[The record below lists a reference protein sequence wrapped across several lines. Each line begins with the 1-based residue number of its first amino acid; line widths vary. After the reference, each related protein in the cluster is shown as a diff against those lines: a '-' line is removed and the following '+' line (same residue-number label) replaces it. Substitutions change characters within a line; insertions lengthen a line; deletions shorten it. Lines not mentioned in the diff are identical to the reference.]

1 MKLINLTNQDSG
13 TIVSMKLLSNKR
25 QSFCRYIAIDGLT
38 PTEAYL
44 KSFNV
49 SSDRRHTAT
58 EASSRLLKDSN
69 IVATISSLKD
79 TIENEIVSKVVW
91 DKTKIIEE
99 LSINVELGRE
109 TKQLA
114 SSNQA
119 LKLIGSA
126 VGNVFEP
133 ETQQINVTA
142 SILHKLPDSVLS
154 QLENMAQESSY
165 IEAGDIDTTA
175 IDADYKIVDSEDI

>member
-1 MKLINLTNQDSG
+1 MGLTVKQETFS
-13 TIVSMKLLSNKR
+13 KLL
-25 QSFCRYIAIDGLT
+25 ALDGFN
-38 PTEAYL
+38 PSEAYRKAYDTNPINQSSIHEQASKL
-44 KSFNV
+44 MSNNKV
-49 SSDRRHTAT
+49 STRIK
-58 EASSRLLKDSN
+58 E
-69 IVATISSLKD
+69 LKD

-91 DKTKIIEE
+91 DKQKIINE

-133 ETQQINVTA
+133 ETQQINVT
-142 SILHKLPDSVLS
+142 SEILHKLPDTVLQ
-154 QLENMAQESSY
+154 QLESMVSIESG
-165 IEAGDIDTTA
+165 INDTDA
-175 IDADYKIVDSEDI
+175 IDADYRVTG

>member
-1 MKLINLTNQDSG
+1 MKITAKQETFS
-13 TIVSMKLLSNKR
+13 KLVAL
-25 QSFCRYIAIDGLT
+25 DGLN
-38 PTEAYL
+38 PSEAYRKAYDTNPINQSSIHEQASKL
-44 KSFNV
+44 MSNNKV
-49 SSDRRHTAT
+49 STRIK
-58 EASSRLLKDSN
+58 E
-69 IVATISSLKD
+69 LKD

-91 DKTKIIEE
+91 DKQKIINE

-142 SILHKLPDSVLS
+142 EILHKLPDSVLQ
-154 QLENMAQESSY
+154 QLESMVSIESG
-165 IEAGDIDTTA
+165 INDTDRSSA
-175 IDADYKIVDSEDI
+175 IDADYRVTG

>member
-1 MKLINLTNQDSG
+1 MMEL
-13 TIVSMKLLSNKR
+13 
-25 QSFCRYIAIDGLT
+25 DGLI
-38 PTEAYL
+38 PSEAYR
-44 KSFNV
+44 KAYDTNPINQ
-49 SSDRRHTAT
+49 SSIH
-58 EASSRLLKDSN
+58 EQASKLMSN
-69 IVATISSLKD
+69 NKVATRINELKA
-79 TIENEIVSKVVW
+79 TIENEILEKVVW

-154 QLENMAQESSY
+154 QLEAMAQESSY

-175 IDADYKIVDSEDI
+175 IDADYRVTG

>member
-1 MKLINLTNQDSG
+1 MGLTTKQETFSKLVAL
-13 TIVSMKLLSNKR
+13 
-25 QSFCRYIAIDGLT
+25 DGLI
-38 PTEAYL
+38 PSEAYR
-44 KSFNV
+44 KAYDTNPINQ
-49 SSDRRHTAT
+49 SSIH
-58 EASSRLLKDSN
+58 EQASKLMSN
-69 IVATISSLKD
+69 NKVATRINELKA
-79 TIENEIVSKVVW
+79 TIENEILEKVVW
-91 DKTKIIEE
+91 DKTKIINE

-142 SILHKLPDSVLS
+142 EILHKLPDTVLM
-154 QLENMAQESSY
+154 QLESMVSIESG
-165 IEAGDIDTTA
+165 INDTDA
-175 IDADYKIVDSEDI
+175 IDADYRVTG

>member
-1 MKLINLTNQDSG
+1 MKLTAKQETFSKL
-13 TIVSMKLLSNKR
+13 VSL
-25 QSFCRYIAIDGLT
+25 DGLI
-38 PTEAYL
+38 PSEAYR
-44 KSFNV
+44 KAYDTNPINQ
-49 SSDRRHTAT
+49 SSIH
-58 EASSRLLKDSN
+58 EQASKLMSN
-69 IVATISSLKD
+69 NKVATRINELKA
-79 TIENEIVSKVVW
+79 TIENEILEKVVW

-175 IDADYKIVDSEDI
+175 IDADYRVTG

>member
-1 MKLINLTNQDSG
+1 MKLTTKQELFS
-13 TIVSMKLLSNKR
+13 KLVAL
-25 QSFCRYIAIDGLT
+25 DGLI
-38 PTEAYL
+38 PSEAYRKAYDTNPINQSSIHEQASKL
-44 KSFNV
+44 MSNNKV
-49 SSDRRHTAT
+49 STRIK
-58 EASSRLLKDSN
+58 E
-69 IVATISSLKD
+69 LKD

-91 DKTKIIEE
+91 DKTRIIEE

-154 QLENMAQESSY
+154 QLEAMAQESSY
-165 IEAGDIDTTA
+165 IEAGINDTDA
-175 IDADYKIVDSEDI
+175 IDADYRVTG

>member
-1 MKLINLTNQDSG
+1 MKLTTKQELFS
-13 TIVSMKLLSNKR
+13 KLVAL
-25 QSFCRYIAIDGLT
+25 DGLI
-38 PTEAYL
+38 PSEAYR
-44 KSFNV
+44 KAYDTNPINQ
-49 SSDRRHTAT
+49 SSIH
-58 EASSRLLKDSN
+58 EQASKLMSN
-69 IVATISSLKD
+69 NKVATRINELKA
-79 TIENEIVSKVVW
+79 TIENEILEKVVW

-99 LSINVELGRE
+99 LGINVELGRE

-175 IDADYKIVDSEDI
+175 IDADYRVTG

>member
-1 MKLINLTNQDSG
+1 MKITAKQETFS
-13 TIVSMKLLSNKR
+13 KLVAL
-25 QSFCRYIAIDGLT
+25 DGFN
-38 PTEAYL
+38 PSEAYRKAYDTNPINQSSIHEQASKL
-44 KSFNV
+44 MSNNKV
-49 SSDRRHTAT
+49 STRIK
-58 EASSRLLKDSN
+58 E
-69 IVATISSLKD
+69 LKD

-91 DKTKIIEE
+91 DKTKIINE

-142 SILHKLPDSVLS
+142 EILHKLPDSVLQ
-154 QLENMAQESSY
+154 QLESMVSIESG
-165 IEAGDIDTTA
+165 INDTTA
-175 IDADYKIVDSEDI
+175 IDADYKIVDSGDN

>member
-1 MKLINLTNQDSG
+1 MKITAKQETFS
-13 TIVSMKLLSNKR
+13 KLVAL
-25 QSFCRYIAIDGLT
+25 DGFN
-38 PTEAYL
+38 PSEAYRKAYDTNPINQSSIHEQASKL
-44 KSFNV
+44 MSNNKV
-49 SSDRRHTAT
+49 STRIK
-58 EASSRLLKDSN
+58 E
-69 IVATISSLKD
+69 LKD

-133 ETQQINVTA
+133 ETQQIIVTA
-142 SILHKLPDSVLS
+142 SILHKLPDTVLQ
-154 QLENMAQESSY
+154 QLESMVS
-165 IEAGDIDTTA
+165 IEAGINDTTA
-175 IDADYKIVDSEDI
+175 IDADYKIVDSEAN

>member
-1 MKLINLTNQDSG
+1 MKLTTKQELFS
-13 TIVSMKLLSNKR
+13 KLVAL
-25 QSFCRYIAIDGLT
+25 DGLI
-38 PTEAYL
+38 PSEAYR
-44 KSFNV
+44 KAYDTNPINQ
-49 SSDRRHTAT
+49 SSIH
-58 EASSRLLKDSN
+58 EQASKLMSN
-69 IVATISSLKD
+69 NKVATRINELKA
-79 TIENEIVSKVVW
+79 TIENEILEKVVW

-142 SILHKLPDSVLS
+142 SILHKLPDSILS
-154 QLENMAQESSY
+154 QLEAMAQESSY
-165 IEAGDIDTTA
+165 IEAGNIDTTA
-175 IDADYKIVDSEDI
+175 IDADYRVTG

>member
-1 MKLINLTNQDSG
+1 MKQLT
-13 TIVSMKLLSNKR
+13 MKQERFCQLLVTESKTLTDAYIGSYDTSNMKQQSIYQLASRLSN
-25 QSFCRYIAIDGLT
+25 QVDIRYRINQLT
-38 PTEAYL
+38 EQI
-44 KSFNV
+44 
-49 SSDRRHTAT
+49 
-58 EASSRLLKDSN
+58 SN
-69 IVATISSLKD
+69 ES
-79 TIENEIVSKVVW
+79 VSKVVW
-91 DKTKIIEE
+91 DKTKIINE

-142 SILHKLPDSVLS
+142 SILHKLPDSVL
-154 QLENMAQESSY
+154 QKLESMVSIESG
-165 IEAGDIDTTA
+165 INDTTA
-175 IDADYKIVDSEDI
+175 IDADYKIVDSEAN

>member
-1 MKLINLTNQDSG
+1 MKLTTKQELFS
-13 TIVSMKLLSNKR
+13 KLVAL
-25 QSFCRYIAIDGLT
+25 DGLI
-38 PTEAYL
+38 PSEAYR
-44 KSFNV
+44 KAYDTNPINQ
-49 SSDRRHTAT
+49 SSIH
-58 EASSRLLKDSN
+58 EQASKLMSN
-69 IVATISSLKD
+69 NKVATRINELKA
-79 TIENEIVSKVVW
+79 TIENEILEKVVW

-154 QLENMAQESSY
+154 QLETMAQESSY

-175 IDADYKIVDSEDI
+175 IDADYRVTG

>member
-1 MKLINLTNQDSG
+1 MGLTAKQE
-13 TIVSMKLLSNKR
+13 T
-25 QSFCRYIAIDGLT
+25 FCRYVSNGLN
-38 PTEAYL
+38 PTEAYR
-44 KSFNV
+44 KSYNV
-49 SSDRRHTAT
+49 TSDRKSTAS
-58 EASSRLLKDSN
+58 EASSRLMKDSN
-69 IVATISSLKD
+69 VTAM
-79 TIENEIVSKVVW
+79 IESMKQDIQDRIASEIVW

-142 SILHKLPDSVLS
+142 EILHKLPDSVLS

-165 IEAGDIDTTA
+165 IEASNIDTTA
-175 IDADYKIVDSEDI
+175 IDADYKIVDSEAN

>member
-1 MKLINLTNQDSG
+1 MKITAKQETFS
-13 TIVSMKLLSNKR
+13 KLVAL
-25 QSFCRYIAIDGLT
+25 DGFN
-38 PTEAYL
+38 PSEAYRKAYDTNPINQSSIHEQASKL
-44 KSFNV
+44 MSNNKV
-49 SSDRRHTAT
+49 STRIK
-58 EASSRLLKDSN
+58 E
-69 IVATISSLKD
+69 LKD

-91 DKTKIIEE
+91 DKQKIIEE
-99 LSINVELGRE
+99 LGINVELGRE

-165 IEAGDIDTTA
+165 IEASDIDTTA